1 MKFFAA
7 SNTEAGFV
15 SYFAE
20 NFRRR
25 ADRCYIIKGGPGTGK
40 SRLMREMGEAWE
52 NAGAEVEYYYCSSDP
67 LSLDGLY
74 VNCFGEGIAVMDGTA
89 PHSED
94 IVNAGMVD
102 NIIDLGRFWDAKI
115 LRERR
120 KEISAFGEEK
130 KRAYA

>member
-1 MKFFAA
+1 MSALKFFAA

-52 NAGAEVEYYYCSSDP
+52 NAGLNGACFDEIIEAENA
-67 LSLDGLY
+67 SL
-74 VNCFGEGIAVMDGTA
+74 EGRIGYFKLNSQHFMSRHGWR
-89 PHSED
+89 
-94 IVNAGMVD
+94 
-102 NIIDLGRFWDAKI
+102 RFMEFIELHKNEKI
-115 LRERR
+115 
-120 KEISAFGEEK
+120 
-130 KRAYA
+130 